1 VTGAGL
7 VLGGTGFIGR
17 EVCAALAAAGYPVV
31 AVSRHAAPVEAARC
45 VALDLSTSTPDDLEA
60 LLRKECPAVVVNA
73 AGAVWGVG
81 PAQLVASNVALVRH
95 LVTSLSRLPVR
106 PRLVHLGS
114 AHEYGPVPAGTPIRE
129 STPTRPTSPYG
140 RTKLRGSRQI
150 LAASRSG
157 RIDAVVL
164 RVVNVTGPG
173 TPDASL
179 LGQVAAQLA
188 AAARERRTAVLRL
201 APLRARRDFVD
212 VRDLADAVLAAA
224 RAPAS
229 GEAVNIGRGRAVS
242 VRWLVR
248 SLIAASGTPAEV
260 IEEEDPHAAPGRS
273 AGIEW
278 QQVDPSLARVRLG
291 WWPRRTLADS
301 LRALWERAGA
311 PDHRSLVGLPDVL
324 ERGRSS

>member
-1 VTGAGL
+1 M
-7 VLGGTGFIGR
+7 LGGTGFIGR
-17 EVCAALAAAGYPVV
+17 QVCAALSHAGYPVV
-31 AVSRHAAPVEAARC
+31 AVSRHPTPVRAARS
-45 VALDLSTSTPDDLEA
+45 VALNLSTAGPDGLEA
-60 LLRKECPAVVVNA
+60 LLRKESPAVVVNA

-81 PAQLVASNVALVRH
+81 PDQLVASNVTLVHH
-95 LVTSLSRLPVR
+95 LVTALSRVPGR

-114 AHEYGPVPAGTPIRE
+114 AHEYGPVPPGAPVRE

-140 RTKLRGSRQI
+140 RTKLRGSREI

-157 RIDAVVL
+157 RVDAVVL
-164 RVVNVTGPG
+164 RVVNVIGPG
-173 TPDASL
+173 TPAGSL
-179 LGQVAAQLA
+179 LGQVATALA
-188 AAARERRTAVLRL
+188 AAAREGRPAVLRL

-224 RAPAS
+224 RVPAV
-229 GEAVNIGRGRAVS
+229 EDTVNIGRGRAVS

-260 IEEEDPHAAPGRS
+260 VEAEDADVAVGRS

-291 WWPRRTLADS
+291 WSARYPLADS
-301 LRALWERAGA
+301 LRALWERATA
-311 PDHRSLVGLPDVL
+311 PDRSLVGLPGVL
-324 ERGRSS
+324 ERGRSR